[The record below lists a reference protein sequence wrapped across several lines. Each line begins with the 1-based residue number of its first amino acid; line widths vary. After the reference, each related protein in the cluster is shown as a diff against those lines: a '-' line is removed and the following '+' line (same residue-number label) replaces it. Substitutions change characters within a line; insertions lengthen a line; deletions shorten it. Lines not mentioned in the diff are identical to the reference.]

1 MQSSPST
8 LTLKLSTNRSSSS
21 ASVEA
26 PGSSIWIQ
34 SAPSPISASRFGR
47 IRFRSEEHTSE
58 LQSHSDLVC
67 RLLLEKKK
75 NHTTRRHVPRVQP
88 LTVHTGDRKRRSGR
102 SFS

>member
-34 SAPSPISASRFGR
+34 SAPSAISASRFGR
-47 IRFRSEEHTSE
+47 MMLRAMSRVSSRRASI
-58 LQSHSDLVC
+58 SD
-67 RLLLEKKK
+67 
-75 NHTTRRHVPRVQP
+75 RRPYPAPMRPSRGVWCSSYDQTASV
-88 LTVHTGDRKRRSGR
+88 
-102 SFS
+102 